1 MKFPHKEEQTIPL
14 NYKTLSIII
23 IISFIHHFFMN
34 INKRL
39 SLKKLEINGFGHNC
53 IRSLRVTIKE
63 LNNAF

>member
-1 MKFPHKEEQTIPL
+1 
-14 NYKTLSIII
+14 
-23 IISFIHHFFMN
+23 MN